1 MQIPSYAVR
10 PPSSPTGSAPL
21 TDPAQP
27 SLEAV
32 VGTVAALSGKR
43 RFASPDDAP
52 AEQDKVLWSEPVRQA
67 LEQHQAERPHGRKD
81 DARAKRRSDPRGDRG
96 GERGGHRG
104 DGRGDDRGDERGA
117 CDERPRGGAGGATE
131 GDGTADP
138 AQGARASTDAFAGLL
153 RRVMAWV
160 TGRPV

>member
-67 LEQHQAERPHGRKD
+67 LEQHRAERPHGRKD

-96 GERGGHRG
+96 GERGG
-104 DGRGDDRGDERGA
+104 DRGDERGA
-117 CDERPRGGAGGATE
+117 RDERPRGGAGGATE

>member
-67 LEQHQAERPHGRKD
+67 LEQHRAERPHGRKD

-96 GERGGHRG
+96 GERGG
-104 DGRGDDRGDERGA
+104 EA
-117 CDERPRGGAGGATE
+117 TGGATRGATRGAPATNVLAVALAE
-131 GDGTADP
+131 PRKGTEQPTRPKALAP
-138 AQGARASTDAFAGLL
+138 RQMRSRACCG
-153 RRVMAWV
+153 V
-160 TGRPV
+160 